1 VCCAT
6 SLRSL
11 AGADITGHHGEVRV
25 EEQSL
30 VGRESEL
37 VALTGLIEDARAGR
51 GRVALVLG
59 EPGIGKTRLAEA
71 AQTMARQSGFDVSW
85 GRCLSVDMPS
95 YWPWKQVLI
104 NLLGETDLLDQ
115 GRFASRPELFA
126 AVAETIEARTRT
138 HAVLVIFEDAH
149 WADPG
154 SLALLEFLTGVV
166 PGQRLMLLV
175 TARDEAAPLPMSAG
189 IRRLP
194 LSGLDP
200 EGTAA
205 LVRHIVG
212 HQASQDYI
220 AEVHRR
226 TGGNPFFTSEV
237 ARLQLSRGTPTGAI
251 PPGVRQVLEQRL
263 ARLHQK
269 SFELLQVASVVGS
282 PHIGILAEI
291 TGLPAENVAA
301 LLDEAAAAGVIV
313 NGAFAHDLMRETLY
327 LGISPGRRAALHREV
342 AEHLQGGGPAELAR
356 HWSLASGEDAQ
367 RHAAE
372 LALVAGDMA
381 VARLAH
387 EQAIGHYRM
396 ALEIGVGGLDVQRR
410 LGEAQVQA
418 GHIAAGRKT
427 LRKVAWKARE
437 AGVADVLTRAVLAM
451 GGGVGGF
458 EVDIL
463 DVEQGPL
470 LEEALRLLPEGDSA
484 LRAAVLARL
493 SIASAGT
500 TSAEKRAGLA
510 EDAANMARR
519 VGDADAE
526 VAALAAFCD
535 ARSGPAHVHERVEA
549 AGRMLA
555 LAQHHALL
563 ELLGRRLR
571 LRARLELGDLT
582 GVDSDIAAY
591 ARVADRLRSPTYGW
605 LVPLWRGMRAVIDG
619 DLDAGSRYADEVA
632 ALAETAQSS
641 NAEMMSWTLRW
652 RIARL
657 RQDTIAI
664 GKLVGRM
671 EEWAEK
677 FPGSADCTFALLF
690 AEAGDPDR
698 GRWHLRRLMA
708 AGLESLPVD
717 SEWVELL
724 WLLGEAA
731 MLLDERD
738 AARAV
743 HDALEP
749 YAALWAVDGYG
760 GACFGQ
766 VSELLG
772 RLAEYLGRP
781 VAAPPGRSAF
791 VRTGTVW
798 QLAFRGRSATVVDSK
813 GMRDLAILLGRPG
826 QEVYVLD
833 LVEEAGGPSRAAA
846 GHDTGP
852 MIDATARSA
861 YRRRLVD
868 LQEEI
873 DEASRDHDQGRLEK
887 LQAEK
892 DYLAAELAAAF
903 GLGGRVRIT
912 GDRTERAR
920 KAVAMRI
927 GTALKAIETVHPEL
941 ARHLRNS
948 VSTGR
953 FCSYRPDQE
962 LTWQLADTT

>member
-1 VCCAT
+1 
-6 SLRSL
+6 L
-11 AGADITGHHGEVRV
+11 AGADITGHHGEVRI

-30 VGRESEL
+30 IGRESEL
-37 VALTGLIEDARAGR
+37 AALAGLIEDARAGR
-51 GRVALVLG
+51 GRVALMLG

-71 AQTMARQSGFDVSW
+71 AETMARQSGFDVSW
-85 GRCLSVDMPS
+85 GRCSSVDMPS
-95 YWPWKQVLI
+95 YWPWKQALT
-104 NLLGETDLLDQ
+104 NLLVETDLLDQ

-126 AVAETIEARTRT
+126 AVAETIEARTRA

-154 SLALLEFLTGVV
+154 SLALLEFLSGVV
-166 PGQRLMLLV
+166 SGQRLMLLV
-175 TARDEAAPLPMSAG
+175 TARDEALLLPMSAG

-194 LSGLDP
+194 LGGLDP
-200 EGTAA
+200 DGTAA

-237 ARLQLSRGTPTGAI
+237 ARLQQSRGTPTGAI

-291 TGLPAENVAA
+291 TGLPVADVAA
-301 LLDEAAAAGVIV
+301 LLDEAATAGVIA
-313 NGAFAHDLMRETLY
+313 NDAFAHDLMRETLY
-327 LGISPGRRAALHREV
+327 LGISPSRRAALHREV
-342 AEHLQGGGPAELAR
+342 AEHLQGGGPAEIAR

-367 RHAAE
+367 IHAAE

-396 ALEIGVGGLDVQRR
+396 ALELGVGGLDVQRR

-418 GHIAAGRKT
+418 GHIAAGRET
-427 LRKVAWKARE
+427 LRMVARKARE
-437 AGVADVLTRAVLAM
+437 DGVAEVLARAVLAM

-458 EVDIL
+458 EVDIF
-463 DVEQGPL
+463 DPEQGPL
-470 LEEALRLLPEGDSA
+470 LEDTLRLLPDQDSA
-484 LRAAVLARL
+484 VRAAVLARL
-493 SIASAGT
+493 SVASATIASPD
-500 TSAEKRAGLA
+500 ERASLA
-510 EDAANMARR
+510 DQAANMARR

-535 ARSGPAHVHERVEA
+535 ARSGPAYVHERIEA

-582 GVDSDIAAY
+582 GVDADIAAY
-591 ARVADRLRSPTYGW
+591 ARVANRLRSPTYGW
-605 LVPLWRGMRAVIDG
+605 LVPLWRGMRAVVDG

-632 ALAETAQSS
+632 TLAQTAQSS

-657 RQDTIAI
+657 RQDTYAI

-671 EEWAEK
+671 EEWAEN
-677 FPGSADCTFALLF
+677 FPRGSDCTFALLF
-690 AEAGDPDR
+690 AEAGEPER
-698 GRWHLRRLMA
+698 GRRHLRRLMDS
-708 AGLESLPVD
+708 GLDSLPVD

-731 MLLDERD
+731 MLLDEPE
-738 AARAV
+738 AAGAV

-749 YAALWAVDGYG
+749 YAGLWAVDGYG

-766 VSELLG
+766 VADLLA
-772 RLAEYLGRP
+772 RLAEYLDRP
-781 VAAPPGRSAF
+781 SALPPDRAAF

-798 QLAFRGRSATVVDSK
+798 RLEFRGRSITVVDSK
-813 GMRDLAILLGRPG
+813 GMRDLAALLGRPG
-826 QEVYVLD
+826 QEIHVLD
-833 LVEEAGGPSRAAA
+833 LVEGSGGPSRAGA

-852 MIDATARSA
+852 MIDAEARSA

-868 LQEEI
+868 LEEEI

-892 DYLAAELAAAF
+892 DYLTAELAAAF
-903 GLGGRVRIT
+903 GLGGRVRVT

-927 GTALKAIETVHPEL
+927 STALKAIETVYPEL